1 MGTTAFSGP
10 LATFTHEPDGTAS
23 GYSDLGL
30 CVLAQSATITQ
41 NSTTAVSAT
50 MYLPENAQILAF
62 NIDVTTA
69 FDSVTSATLTIGQSA
84 AGTDYVS
91 GVSAKTAGRA
101 SPTYTTTQLGNMANI
116 GAHAAVVATVTPV
129 GATTVGAVIVTVL
142 YVQKP

>member
-10 LATFTHEPDGTAS
+10 LATFTREPDGSAS

-41 NSTTAVSAT
+41 DSTTAVSAT
-50 MYLPENAQILAF
+50 VYLPENAQILSF

-69 FDSVTSATLTIGQSA
+69 YDSATSATLTIGQSA

-91 GVSAKTAGRA
+91 GVDAKTAGRA
-101 SPTYTTTQLGNMANI
+101 SAAYTATQLGNMTNI

-129 GATTVGAVIVTVL
+129 GATTAGAVTVTVL